1 MQKGSSM
8 LNIVLLS
15 CGHALNDFYNNF
27 LPVLLP
33 VLIVKFDFSLAISGL
48 LVMVLSITAN
58 LVQPFFGYYFD
69 RHNMGRV
76 LLFAIP
82 LGGVIICSVGYLT
95 EQYMV
100 FFMLALL
107 GITVSSFHPLASSI
121 IGKITDDESRGKSMS
136 YFVAGG
142 NIGFAAAPIVVVCF
156 LEHLQIEQLP
166 WLTLPAFLLLA
177 GYLWSGVYKIPSATR
192 SADDEMEQPSIVSA
206 LKNWSVVKLN
216 LAMGL
221 RCWTHMSISTFLPLL
236 ILKNGYSAVA
246 GGLILTLFL
255 MGSSLGGLIG
265 GYLGDKLNHKRVLVV
280 SLGISAVPAYLFL
293 SSEAIDAVSLI
304 ALFLSGALV
313 QAGQPSS
320 IVWSQRLMPEFTGVA
335 SGMMM
340 GMSFGLGSIGAAIT
354 AAIGDV
360 IGLSASL
367 LLSILPVALG
377 CLLIVITPYE
387 EK

>member
-1 MQKGSSM
+1 MTSSDMYDINRIILNVEQALCIDGSDYGEKD
-8 LNIVLLS
+8 V
-15 CGHALNDFYNNF
+15 D
-27 LPVLLP
+27 
-33 VLIVKFDFSLAISGL
+33 
-48 LVMVLSITAN
+48 
-58 LVQPFFGYYFD
+58 
-69 RHNMGRV
+69 
-76 LLFAIP
+76 
-82 LGGVIICSVGYLT
+82 VIIENVT
-95 EQYMV
+95 NRI
-100 FFMLALL
+100 
-107 GITVSSFHPLASSI
+107 ITKHQLDLHNR
-121 IGKITDDESRGKSMS
+121 KITDDESRGKSMS

-142 NIGFAAAPIVVVCF
+142 NIGFAAAPLVVVCF

-354 AAIGDV
+354 AAIADV

>member
-1 MQKGSSM
+1 
-8 LNIVLLS
+8 
-15 CGHALNDFYNNF
+15 
-27 LPVLLP
+27 
-33 VLIVKFDFSLAISGL
+33 
-48 LVMVLSITAN
+48 
-58 LVQPFFGYYFD
+58 
-69 RHNMGRV
+69 
-76 LLFAIP
+76 
-82 LGGVIICSVGYLT
+82 
-95 EQYMV
+95 
-100 FFMLALL
+100 
-107 GITVSSFHPLASSI
+107 
-121 IGKITDDESRGKSMS
+121 
-136 YFVAGG
+136 
-142 NIGFAAAPIVVVCF
+142 
-156 LEHLQIEQLP
+156 
-166 WLTLPAFLLLA
+166 
-177 GYLWSGVYKIPSATR
+177 
-192 SADDEMEQPSIVSA
+192 
-206 LKNWSVVKLN
+206 
-216 LAMGL
+216 
-221 RCWTHMSISTFLPLL
+221 MSISTFLPLL

-265 GYLGDKLNHKRVLVV
+265 GYLGDRLNHKRVLVV
-280 SLGISAVPAYLFL
+280 SLGISAIPAYLFL